1 MSTTSSSKLTSKFAP
16 ASIAMLA
23 VTAMGFGLAVPSH
36 PVRAESG
43 AQTVQTPFGRA
54 PLSFADI
61 VDRVKPAVV
70 SVSVIN
76 DGGASKLASNEKGG
90 KKNFS
95 LPDLPPDHPLH
106 DFFKNLPKEFGQE
119 ERPKIV
125 QGQGSGFVITPDGYV
140 VTNNHVIDGATKIQV
155 SFDNDETKYDA
166 KLIGTDPRTDIAL
179 IKIESNKT
187 FPT

>member
-1 MSTTSSSKLTSKFAP
+1 MRFPHHSSTTSTANVTSRFSA
-16 ASIAMLA
+16 ASMAMVAITA
-23 VTAMGFGLAVPSH
+23 VGFGLAVPSH

-61 VDRVKPAVV
+61 VDKVKPAVV

-76 DGGASKLASNEKGG
+76 DGGASKLASNEKGKKG
-90 KKNFS
+90 DKNFT

-119 ERPKIV
+119 EKPKI
-125 QGQGSGFVITPDGYV
+125 
-140 VTNNHVIDGATKIQV
+140 
-155 SFDNDETKYDA
+155 
-166 KLIGTDPRTDIAL
+166 
-179 IKIESNKT
+179 
-187 FPT
+187 